1 MSWPTRIRRLL
12 RHPPAQIARRVIA
25 YALRNWAQ
33 IRLQARDRFLPS
45 FGGDVPEL
53 PLQALLP
60 PITAQMLE
68 PWHKALIADS
78 GRLLEHR
85 FDLLGAWDIQPAAGF
100 HAAGLE
106 GHHYDMPADEVVNLA
121 NHRHA
126 TRLQRLISPGYQ
138 TIDWHLDL
146 RSGYRWSRATPS
158 ALIRYGNVPGVDVK
172 LPWELARMQH
182 APRLAL
188 AAAAQQLAGGE
199 AASERLRLEFQDQVL
214 DFIAANPP
222 RFGVNWSCT
231 MDVGIRIA
239 NLLLAHDIFIAAG
252 MRFAPQFDIEF
263 KRSVLAHGRHIVTH
277 LEWFPH
283 LRSNHYLAN
292 LAGLLFVAAYLP
304 PSEESDAWLMLAAN
318 ELGKEMFVQFQA
330 DGSNF
335 EASTSYHRLS
345 AELVLFP
352 AMLARRVAAR
362 LRALDPAILD
372 DGLDASGPGVLPAQR
387 SVPATH
393 APQSEEAL
401 RHLVR
406 MAEFSRGITRP
417 DGGVAQVGDNDS
429 GRFFKLTPDAA
440 YDAPWG
446 DGHAVFIDCVAQLR
460 KGAKAPPASLDALL
474 VQMLAGPLGQEQG
487 GEPEATPD
495 ALCAFNDF
503 GLYVYRRPRLW
514 LSLRCGSVG
523 QLGNGGHAHNDQLSL
538 EVCFDGVPFI
548 LDPGTYVYTALPEQ
562 RNAFRSNRAHATLS
576 AEPGEQND
584 WLAGVTGLFS
594 LSRVARTLV
603 IQASE
608 KGFVGEHHGFA
619 ATHRRSVAFIDDGF
633 EVVDEHGAG
642 AGELAFPLAPQVRA
656 LCDDRGWLLVA
667 DGRQVRLEI
676 SAGQAMLEKGAYSPG
691 YGCKVETQV
700 IRVRD
705 VPVHCV
711 WSMRLLEPAH
721 G

>member
-12 RHPPAQIARRVIA
+12 RHPPAQIARRVTA

-33 IRLQARDRFLPS
+33 VRLQARDRFLPT
-45 FGGDVPEL
+45 FGGDVPEQ

-68 PWHKALIADS
+68 PWRAVLTADS
-78 GRLLEHR
+78 ERLLEHR
-85 FDLLGAWDIQPAAGF
+85 FDLLGAWDIQPVAGF
-100 HAAGLE
+100 RAAGLE
-106 GHHYDMPADEVVNLA
+106 GHRYDMPAIQGSNPA
-121 NHRHA
+121 NRRHA

-138 TIDWHLDL
+138 SIDWHLDL
-146 RSGYRWSRATPS
+146 RSGYRWSPVTPS
-158 ALIRYGNVPGVDVK
+158 ALIRYGHILGVDVK

-182 APRLAL
+182 LPRLAL
-188 AAAAQQLAGGE
+188 AAAAHQLAADQ

-214 DFIAANPP
+214 DFIACNPP

-252 MRFAPQFDIEF
+252 MRFAPDFDIEF

-304 PSEESDAWLMLAAN
+304 PSAETDAWLMLAAN

-352 AMLARRVAAR
+352 AILARRVAAR
-362 LRALDPAILD
+362 LQALNSAILD

-387 SVPATH
+387 SVPAAH
-393 APQSEEAL
+393 ALHSEEAL

-406 MAEFSRGITRP
+406 MADFSRGITRP

-429 GRFFKLTPDAA
+429 GRFFKLTPDALH
-440 YDAPWG
+440 DAPWK

-460 KGAKAPPASLDALL
+460 KGPRPPPASLDALL
-474 VQMLAGPLGQEQG
+474 LQALAGPLGQGQG
-487 GEPEATPD
+487 GEPETALD
-495 ALCAFNDF
+495 ALCAFDNF

-523 QLGNGGHAHNDQLSL
+523 QLGNGGHAHNDQLSF

-548 LDPGTYVYTALPEQ
+548 LDPGTYGYTALPDQ

-576 AEPGEQND
+576 VGSGEQND
-584 WLAGVTGLFS
+584 WLEGITGLFS
-594 LSRVARTLV
+594 LSRVARTRV
-603 IQASE
+603 IRATE
-608 KGFVGEHHGFA
+608 DGFCGEHDGFA
-619 ATHRRSVAFIDDGF
+619 ATHRRSVAYLDDGF
-633 EVVDEHGAG
+633 EVVDEYGAG
-642 AGELAFPLAPQVRA
+642 AGELAFPLAPQIRVLR
-656 LCDDRGWLLVA
+656 DEQGWLLIS

-676 SAGQAMLEKGAYSPG
+676 SAGQAAVEKGAYSPG

-705 VPVHCV
+705 VPARCV
-711 WSMRLLEPAH
+711 WSMRLLEPLH